1 MNAKV
6 MIAVPNMGSI
16 HADLVQRLI
25 RWHVVPTPGVESVA
39 LLAPRGIQPHDVARN
54 WCVKKFLETDSTH
67 LFFVDSDVIPPEN
80 ALEELIAAHNPVIS
94 GAYPIKKLNSNTNQA
109 ETVYALFVK
118 DEDNTL
124 KPIKA
129 GSGYAY
135 VDRCGGGCLLIRRDV
150 LEQMPK
156 PHFKWVLNE
165 EGIAEK
171 GEDLYFCEQLE
182 KMNVELVAD
191 LDVICQHSK
200 EILL

>member
-1 MNAKV
+1 
-6 MIAVPNMGSI
+6 MIAIPNMGSI
-16 HADLVQRLI
+16 HPDLVQRLI

-39 LLAPRGIQPHDVARN
+39 LLAPKGIQPHDVARN

-67 LFFVDSDVIPPEN
+67 LFFIDSDVIPPEN
-80 ALEELIAAHNPVIS
+80 ALEKLISAEYPVIS
-94 GAYPIKKLNSNTNQA
+94 GAYPIKKMNSNTNQS

-118 DEDNTL
+118 QEGNKL

-129 GSGYAY
+129 GTGHANI
-135 VDRCGGGCLLIRRDV
+135 DRCGAGCLLIRRDV
-150 LEQMPK
+150 LMDMPK
-156 PHFKWVLNE
+156 PHFKWVMNA
-165 EGIAEK
+165 EGLAEK

-182 KMNVELVAD
+182 SMQIQLVAD